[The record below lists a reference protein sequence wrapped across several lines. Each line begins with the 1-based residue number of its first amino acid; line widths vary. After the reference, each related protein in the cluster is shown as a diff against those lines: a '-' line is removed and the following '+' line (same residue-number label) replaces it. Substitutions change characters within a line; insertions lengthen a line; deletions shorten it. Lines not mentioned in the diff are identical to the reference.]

1 MPQLD
6 KVSFLSQFF
15 WLCVFFFGFYIA
27 SLKYFIPEMSRILKY
42 RKKRLNVSQQGV
54 TSMNQ
59 EKTQISSS
67 ANSVLE
73 NALKSGKS
81 SFKDMLQ
88 ATQNWLSNLVEQTN
102 RTKLLHTNSS
112 YLSSVGETNLS
123 QSISVQPVFSNF
135 SSTIFLN
142 ALFQQLNHLSSKSS
156 FTSKTTDSKKQ
167 VTEKENSIKK
177 VKKIRSNNQSSDSN
191 TQKADAIKK
200 RKDKTFQEREKESKK
215 IRKGK

>member
-1 MPQLD
+1 
-6 KVSFLSQFF
+6 
-15 WLCVFFFGFYIA
+15 
-27 SLKYFIPEMSRILKY
+27 MSRILKY

-67 ANSVLE
+67 ADSVLE

-88 ATQNWLSNLVEQTN
+88 ATEIWLSNLVEQTN

-112 YLSSVGETNLS
+112 YLSSVGETSLS

-135 SSTIFLN
+135 SSTIFLTT
-142 ALFQQLNHLSSKSS
+142 LLQRISHLNSKSF
-156 FTSKTTDSKKQ
+156 FTNKITDSKKQ
-167 VTEKENSIKK
+167 VSDKDNTIKK
-177 VKKIRSNNQSSDSN
+177 VKKIRFNNQTIDSN
-191 TQKADAIKK
+191 TQKVDIIKK
-200 RKDKTFQEREKESKK
+200 RKAKFFQDKESKK

>member
-15 WLCVFFFGFYIA
+15 WLCLFFFSFYIA

-42 RKKRLNVSQQGV
+42 RKKRLNISQQGV

-59 EKTQISSS
+59 EKSQISSS
-67 ANSVLE
+67 ADSVLE

-81 SFKDMLQ
+81 SFKDVLQ
-88 ATQNWLSNLVEQTN
+88 ATENWLSNLVLQTN

-112 YLSSVGETNLS
+112 YLSSVGETSLS

-135 SSTIFLN
+135 SSTIFLHAFLRKIN
-142 ALFQQLNHLSSKSS
+142 PALLNQVNNLDFKSS
-156 FTSKTTDSKKQ
+156 FTSKDTDHKKQ
-167 VTEKENSIKK
+167 SSEGENIFKK
-177 VKKIRSNNQSSDSN
+177 VKKLASKKQASHN
-191 TQKADAIKK
+191 TAQKGDAFKKKK
-200 RKDKTFQEREKESKK
+200 RERTERNAKK
-215 IRKGK
+215 